1 MRWTRNRAVWTM
13 VAAAAM
19 WSIAGVVTRMLES
32 VQSFELTFWRSLFTA
47 ICLLVFLRVLQGPGV
62 LQRLIKAPKQL
73 WLSGLC
79 WSVMFTA
86 FMVALTLATVAEVLV
101 TMSVGPLLTALVARI
116 FYKQSIQLPTWIAIL
131 IAGAGMFWMY
141 AEPQSASASSSAL
154 TLAGLPLGTL
164 IGFLVPTAAAV
175 NWCVVQQAQKTG
187 DSLDLLPAVLV
198 GAVISGLFTFVLAW
212 PLHSSPH
219 DIAWLALLGLVQL
232 AIPCTLLV
240 FCARILSAP
249 EISLLSLL
257 EVLFGI
263 FLAWVGAGEEPSA
276 RVISGGALV
285 IVGLVV
291 NAYGM
296 KTKTLEETKS

>member
-1 MRWTRNRAVWTM
+1 MHWTHTRAVWTM
-13 VAAAAM
+13 VAATAM

-47 ICLLVFLRVLQGPGV
+47 ICLFIFLRVLQGPGV
-62 LQRLIKAPKQL
+62 LRRLLQSPKQL
-73 WLSGLC
+73 WLSGVC

-86 FMVALTLATVAEVLV
+86 FMVALTLASVAEVLV

-116 FYKQSIQLPTWIAIL
+116 FYKQTIQLTTWLAIG

-141 AEPQSASASSSAL
+141 VQPASAISSYPNF
-154 TLAGLPLGTL
+154 LAGLSWGTL

-175 NWCVVQQAQKTG
+175 NWCVVQEAQKTG

-198 GAVISGLFTFVLAW
+198 GAVISASVTLVFAW
-212 PLHSSPH
+212 PLHSSFH

-232 AIPCTLLV
+232 AMPCTLLV

-263 FLAWVGAGEEPSA
+263 FLAWLGAGEEPSA

-285 IVGLVV
+285 IVALVV
-291 NAYGM
+291 NALGM
-296 KTKTLEETKS
+296 KAKTLEESQS

>member
-1 MRWTRNRAVWTM
+1 MRWTHTRAVWTM
-13 VAAAAM
+13 VAATAM

-32 VQSFELTFWRSLFTA
+32 VQSFELTFWRSFFTA
-47 ICLLVFLRVLQGPGV
+47 ICLFIFLRLLQGPGV
-62 LQRLIKAPKQL
+62 LQRLVKSPKQL

-86 FMVALTLATVAEVLV
+86 FMVALTLASVAEVLV
-101 TMSVGPLLTALVARI
+101 TMSVGPLLTALVARV
-116 FYKQSIQLPTWIAIL
+116 FYKQSIHLPTWLAIV

-141 AEPQSASASSSAL
+141 AEPPSATALSSTF
-154 TLAGLPLGTL
+154 TLAGLPWGTL

-198 GAVISGLFTFVLAW
+198 GAVISASVTLGFAW
-212 PLHSSPH
+212 PLHSSFH

-232 AIPCTLLV
+232 AMPCTLLV

-263 FLAWVGAGEEPSA
+263 FLAWIGAGEEPSA

-285 IVGLVV
+285 IVALVV
-291 NAYGM
+291 NAFGM
-296 KTKTLEETKS
+296 KAISLEETKS

>member
-1 MRWTRNRAVWTM
+1 M
-13 VAAAAM
+13 VAATAM

-32 VQSFELTFWRSLFTA
+32 VQSFELTFWRSFFTA

-62 LQRLIKAPKQL
+62 LQRLVKSPKQL
-73 WLSGLC
+73 WLSGVC

-86 FMVALTLATVAEVLV
+86 FMVALTLASVAEVLV
-101 TMSVGPLLTALVARI
+101 TMSVGPLLTALVARV
-116 FYKQSIQLPTWIAIL
+116 FYKQSIHLPTWLAIV

-141 AEPQSASASSSAL
+141 AEPQSSTTNAL
-154 TLAGLPLGTL
+154 SLAGLPLGTL

-198 GAVISGLFTFVLAW
+198 GAVISALATLGFAW

-232 AIPCTLLV
+232 AMPCTLLV

-263 FLAWVGAGEEPSA
+263 FLAWIGAGEEPSA

-285 IVGLVV
+285 IVALVV
-291 NAYGM
+291 NAFGM
-296 KTKTLEETKS
+296 KAKSLERIKP

>member
-1 MRWTRNRAVWTM
+1 MGWTHSRAVWMM
-13 VAAAAM
+13 VVATAM
-19 WSIAGVVTRMLES
+19 WSIAGVVTRQLDS
-32 VQSFELTFWRSLFTA
+32 AQSFELTFWRSLFTA
-47 ICLLVFLRVLQGPGV
+47 LCLLLFLRVLQGPGV
-62 LQRLIKAPKQL
+62 LSRLINAPKRL

-86 FMVALTLATVAEVLV
+86 FMVALTLASVAEVLV

-116 FYKQSIQLPTWIAIL
+116 FYKQTIQLPTWIAIV

-141 AEPQSASASSSAL
+141 AQPQVSG
-154 TLAGLPLGTL
+154 LAWGTL

-175 NWCVVQQAQKTG
+175 NWCVVQDAQKTG

-198 GAVISGLFTFVLAW
+198 GAVISALATLAFAW
-212 PLHSSPH
+212 PLQSSAH

-232 AIPCTLLV
+232 AMPCTLLV

-263 FLAWVGAGEEPSA
+263 FLAWVGAGEEPNA
-276 RVISGGALV
+276 RVISGGILV
-285 IVGLVV
+285 IVALVV

-296 KTKTLEETKS
+296 KSKAMEESKS

>member
-116 FYKQSIQLPTWIAIL
+116 FYKQSIQLPTWIAIV

-141 AEPQSASASSSAL
+141 AEPPSASATSSAL

-198 GAVISGLFTFVLAW
+198 GAVISGFFTFVLAW
-212 PLHSSPH
+212 PLHSSAH

-276 RVISGGALV
+276 RVIGGGALV

>member
-1 MRWTRNRAVWTM
+1 MGWTHSRAVWMM
-13 VAAAAM
+13 VVATAM
-19 WSIAGVVTRMLES
+19 WSIAGVVTRQLDS
-32 VQSFELTFWRSLFTA
+32 AQSFELTFWRSLFTA
-47 ICLLVFLRVLQGPGV
+47 LCLLIFLRVLQGPGV
-62 LQRLIKAPKQL
+62 LSRLIHAPKRL

-86 FMVALTLATVAEVLV
+86 FMVALTLASVAEVLV

-116 FYKQSIQLPTWIAIL
+116 FYKQTIQLPTWIAIV

-141 AEPQSASASSSAL
+141 AQPQVSG
-154 TLAGLPLGTL
+154 LAWGTL

-175 NWCVVQQAQKTG
+175 NWCVVQDAQKTG

-198 GAVISGLFTFVLAW
+198 GAVISALATLAFAW
-212 PLHSSPH
+212 PLQSSAH

-232 AIPCTLLV
+232 AMPCTLLV

-263 FLAWVGAGEEPSA
+263 FLAWVGAGEEPNA
-276 RVISGGALV
+276 RVISGGILV
-285 IVGLVV
+285 IVALVV

-296 KTKTLEETKS
+296 KSKAMEESKS

>member
-13 VAAAAM
+13 MAAAAM
-19 WSIAGVVTRMLES
+19 WSIAGVVTRLLES
-32 VQSFELTFWRSLFTA
+32 VQSFELTFWRSFFTA
-47 ICLLVFLRVLQGPGV
+47 ICLAFFLRLLQGPGV
-62 LQRLIKAPKQL
+62 LKRLVNAPKQL
-73 WLSGLC
+73 WLSGVC
-79 WSVMFTA
+79 WAVMFTA
-86 FMVALTLATVAEVLV
+86 FMVALTLASVAEVLV
-101 TMSVGPLLTALVARI
+101 TMSVGPLLTALVARV
-116 FYKQSIQLPTWIAIL
+116 FYKQSIQLPTWIAIV

-141 AEPQSASASSSAL
+141 AEPQSVTSTSSAL
-154 TLAGLPLGTL
+154 TLAGLPFGTL

-198 GAVISGLFTFVLAW
+198 GAVISGLLTLMLAW
-212 PLHSSPH
+212 PLHSSTH

-232 AIPCTLLV
+232 ALPCTLLV

-263 FLAWVGAGEEPSA
+263 FLAWVVCFHEHTAT
-276 RVISGGALV
+276 VI
-285 IVGLVV
+285 
-291 NAYGM
+291 
-296 KTKTLEETKS
+296 

>member
-32 VQSFELTFWRSLFTA
+32 VQSFELTFWRSLFTT

-116 FYKQSIQLPTWIAIL
+116 FYKQSIQLPTWIAIV

-141 AEPQSASASSSAL
+141 AEPPSASSTASAL
-154 TLAGLPLGTL
+154 TLAGLPWGTL

-212 PLHSSPH
+212 PLHSSAH

-263 FLAWVGAGEEPSA
+263 FLAWVGAREEPSA
-276 RVISGGALV
+276 RVICGGALV

-296 KTKTLEETKS
+296 KSKTLEETKS

>member
-1 MRWTRNRAVWTM
+1 M
-13 VAAAAM
+13 VAATAM

-32 VQSFELTFWRSLFTA
+32 VQSFELDFLAEFFYRYLLGFIPAGSARSWCFTTLSA
-47 ICLLVFLRVLQGPGV
+47 CTQAVMAQRCMLGSHVHRVYGGVDARVCGRSSGHDVRWPLAHGLGRQNFLQTNHPTPHVVSHCDCGCWHVLDV
-62 LQRLIKAPKQL
+62 RRASI
-73 WLSGLC
+73 
-79 WSVMFTA
+79 SVDLP
-86 FMVALTLATVAEVLV
+86 LTLSLWRDCHGEL
-101 TMSVGPLLTALVARI
+101 
-116 FYKQSIQLPTWIAIL
+116 
-131 IAGAGMFWMY
+131 
-141 AEPQSASASSSAL
+141 
-154 TLAGLPLGTL
+154 L

-175 NWCVVQQAQKTG
+175 NWCVVQQARKNG
-187 DSLDLLPAVLV
+187 GSLDLLPAVLV
-198 GAVISGLFTFVLAW
+198 GALISGVLTFVLAW

-232 AIPCTLLV
+232 AMPCTLLV

-285 IVGLVV
+285 IVALVV

-296 KTKTLEETKS
+296 KRKSLEETKP

>member
-1 MRWTRNRAVWTM
+1 
-13 VAAAAM
+13 
-19 WSIAGVVTRMLES
+19 
-32 VQSFELTFWRSLFTA
+32 
-47 ICLLVFLRVLQGPGV
+47 
-62 LQRLIKAPKQL
+62 
-73 WLSGLC
+73 
-79 WSVMFTA
+79 
-86 FMVALTLATVAEVLV
+86 MVALTLASVAEVLV
-101 TMSVGPLLTALVARI
+101 TMSVGPLLTALVARV
-116 FYKQSIQLPTWIAIL
+116 FYKQSIHLPTWLAIV

-141 AEPQSASASSSAL
+141 AEPQPSTTDAL
-154 TLAGLPLGTL
+154 SLAGLPLGTL

-198 GAVISGLFTFVLAW
+198 GAVISALATLGFAW

-232 AIPCTLLV
+232 AMPCTLLV

-263 FLAWVGAGEEPSA
+263 FLAWIGAGEEPSA

-285 IVGLVV
+285 IVALVV
-291 NAYGM
+291 NAFGM
-296 KTKTLEETKS
+296 KAKSLERIKP

>member
-1 MRWTRNRAVWTM
+1 
-13 VAAAAM
+13 
-19 WSIAGVVTRMLES
+19 
-32 VQSFELTFWRSLFTA
+32 
-47 ICLLVFLRVLQGPGV
+47 
-62 LQRLIKAPKQL
+62 
-73 WLSGLC
+73 
-79 WSVMFTA
+79 
-86 FMVALTLATVAEVLV
+86 
-101 TMSVGPLLTALVARI
+101 
-116 FYKQSIQLPTWIAIL
+116 
-131 IAGAGMFWMY
+131 MY
-141 AEPQSASASSSAL
+141 AEPQSASATSSAL

-198 GAVISGLFTFVLAW
+198 GAVISGLLTFVLAW

-276 RVISGGALV
+276 RVIGGGALV

>member
-1 MRWTRNRAVWTM
+1 VRWTHTRAVWTM

-32 VQSFELTFWRSLFTA
+32 VQSFELTFWRSFFTA
-47 ICLLVFLRVLQGPGV
+47 ICLVFFLRVLQGPGV

-73 WLSGLC
+73 WLSGVC

-86 FMVALTLATVAEVLV
+86 FMVALTLGTVAEVLV

-116 FYKQSIQLPTWIAIL
+116 FYKQTIQIPTWIAIA

-141 AEPQSASASSSAL
+141 AEPQLATSTSTSAS
-154 TLAGLPLGTL
+154 LAGLPWGTL
-164 IGFLVPTAAAV
+164 IGFLVPAAAAV

-198 GAVISGLFTFVLAW
+198 GAVISGVLTLVLAW
-212 PLHSSPH
+212 PLQSSPH
-219 DIAWLALLGLVQL
+219 DIAWLAMLGLVQL
-232 AIPCTLLV
+232 ALPCTLLV

-263 FLAWVGAGEEPSA
+263 FLAWMGAGEEPSM
-276 RVISGGALV
+276 RVIAGGSLV
-285 IVGLVV
+285 IVALVV
-291 NAYGM
+291 NALSM
-296 KTKTLEETKS
+296 KVNNAQEPQK

>member
-1 MRWTRNRAVWTM
+1 LHWTHTRAVWTM
-13 VAAAAM
+13 VAATAM

-47 ICLLVFLRVLQGPGV
+47 ICLFIFLRVLQGPGV
-62 LQRLIKAPKQL
+62 LRRLLQSPRQL
-73 WLSGLC
+73 WLSGVC

-86 FMVALTLATVAEVLV
+86 FMVALTLASVAEVLV

-116 FYKQSIQLPTWIAIL
+116 FYKQTIQLTTWLAIG

-141 AEPQSASASSSAL
+141 AQPEAAASSYPNF
-154 TLAGLPLGTL
+154 LAGLSWGTL
-164 IGFLVPTAAAV
+164 IGFLVPSAAAV
-175 NWCVVQQAQKTG
+175 NWCVVQEAQKTG

-198 GAVISGLFTFVLAW
+198 GAVISASVTLVFAW
-212 PLHSSPH
+212 PLHSSFH
-219 DIAWLALLGLVQL
+219 DISWLALLGLVQL
-232 AIPCTLLV
+232 AMPCTLLV

-263 FLAWVGAGEEPSA
+263 FLAWLGAGEEPSA

-285 IVGLVV
+285 IAALVV
-291 NAYGM
+291 NALGM
-296 KTKTLEETKS
+296 KAKTLEESQS

>member
-1 MRWTRNRAVWTM
+1 MRWTHTRAVWIM
-13 VAAAAM
+13 VANAAM
-19 WSIAGVVTRMLES
+19 WSIAGVVTRQLES
-32 VQSFELTFWRSLFTA
+32 AQSFEVTFWRSLFTVLS
-47 ICLLVFLRVLQGPGV
+47 LLVIVRWVQGRGFLPRLLNAPRV
-62 LQRLIKAPKQL
+62 L
-73 WLSGLC
+73 WLSGVC
-79 WSVMFTA
+79 WACMFTA
-86 FMVALTLATVAEVLV
+86 FMVALTLASVAEVLV

-116 FYKQSIQLPTWIAIL
+116 FYKQTIQLPTWLAIV

-141 AEPQSASASSSAL
+141 AEPQAITSSTNAL
-154 TLAGLPLGTL
+154 TLAGLPWGTL

-198 GAVISGLFTFVLAW
+198 GAVISGLLTFFLAW

-232 AIPCTLLV
+232 AMPCTLLV

-263 FLAWVGAGEEPSA
+263 FLAWIGAGEEPSA

-285 IVGLVV
+285 ILALVV

-296 KTKTLEETKS
+296 KRKSLEETNS